1 MSTPTSFDVVRETS
15 GGNLYRAVKPASGE
29 ELGAPWVRL
38 TSEQYAAEVATQAA
52 PIRSATKWAFWKATR
67 QLHPAITRSAVRAL
81 LPVLIQDAGALE
93 DALIDFD
100 EASSVQSNNAL
111 IPLVQ
116 GYYELTNAQ
125 VTAIFDLADTF
136 IAS

>member
-1 MSTPTSFDVVRETS
+1 MSTPTFFDVIRETQGS
-15 GGNLYRAVKPASGE
+15 TLYRAVKPAAGE

-38 TSEQYAAEVATQAA
+38 TAEQYADEIAAQFA

-67 QLHPAITRSAVRAL
+67 QLHPSITRSAVRAL
-81 LPVLIQDAGALE
+81 LPVLISDAGALE

-100 EASSVQSNNAL
+100 EASSVQSDNAL

-116 GYYELTNAQ
+116 AYYELTDAQ
-125 VTAIFDLADTF
+125 VAAIFDLADTF
-136 IAS
+136 TA

>member
-1 MSTPTSFDVVRETS
+1 MSTLFDVIRETQGS
-15 GGNLYRAVKPASGE
+15 ALYKAAKPAVGE
-29 ELGAPWVRL
+29 ALSAPWVRL
-38 TSEQYAAEVATQAA
+38 TSEEYAAEVAAQEAT
-52 PIRSATKWAFWKATR
+52 IRSATKWAFWKATR
-67 QLHPAITRSAVRAL
+67 QLHPSITRSAVRAL

-116 GYYELTNAQ
+116 SYYELTDAQ
-125 VTAIFDLADTF
+125 VTAIFDLANAF

>member
-1 MSTPTSFDVVRETS
+1 MKLYVDFTPKAGSLVSGIRELPDDAPHPGSPWELRT
-15 GGNLYRAVKPASGE
+15 PAE
-29 ELGAPWVRL
+29 FKAWVAAQEAPV
-38 TSEQYAAEVATQAA
+38 
-52 PIRSATKWAFWKATR
+52 RSATKWAFWKATR

-116 GYYELTNAQ
+116 GYYELTDTQ
-125 VTAIFDLADTF
+125 VAAIFDLADTF
-136 IAS
+136 TA